1 MPSAQVSLV
10 IATEKEAAG
19 IEQDARL
26 KALQILDDAKL
37 TAAVNHKSFD
47 QSTDLTIKNIMTDAA
62 SQADTIISNEALAA
76 SGLISA
82 LRITAGHNKDKTI
95 LAAVHALSGRT

>member
-26 KALQILDDAKL
+26 KARQIMDDAKQ
-37 TAAVNHKSFD
+37 TAAASRKSID
-47 QSTDLTIKNIMTDAA
+47 QSADITIKNIMTDASA
-62 SQADTIISNEALAA
+62 QSDTILSKEALTAA
-76 SGLISA
+76 GLVSD
-82 LRITAGHNKDKTI
+82 LRSTAARNKDKTI
-95 LAAVHALSGRT
+95 LAAVHVLSGRS

>member
-10 IATEKEAAG
+10 IETEKTAAG
-19 IEQDARL
+19 IEQDARV
-26 KALQILDDAKL
+26 KARQILDDAKL
-37 TAAVNHKSFD
+37 TAAANRKSID
-47 QSTDLTIKNIMTDAA
+47 KSTDAIIESIKTDAA
-62 SQADTIISNEALAA
+62 AQADTIISNEAIAA

-82 LRITAGHNKDKTI
+82 LRGTAGHNKDKTI

>member
-10 IATEKEAAG
+10 IETEKTAAG
-19 IEQDARL
+19 IEQDARVR
-26 KALQILDDAKL
+26 ARQILDDAKL
-37 TAAVNHKSFD
+37 TSAVNRKSID
-47 QSTDLTIKNIMTDAA
+47 KSTDAIIESLMTEAA
-62 SQADTIISNEALAA
+62 AHADTIISNEALAA

-82 LRITAGHNKDKTI
+82 LRSTVGYNKDKTI

>member
-26 KALQILDDAKL
+26 KALQILDDTKL

-47 QSTDLTIKNIMTDAA
+47 QSADLTIKNMMTDAA
-62 SQADTIISNEALAA
+62 AQTDTILSKETLAA
-76 SGLISA
+76 ADQISA
-82 LRITAGHNKDKTI
+82 LRGPAGHNKDKTI